1 MTINASMV
9 KELRDRTGAGM
20 MECKK
25 ALVETDGDI
34 DKAIEHLRKTGAA
47 KAAKKAGRIAAEGKI
62 VVSSDDHV
70 TVMAEINSETD
81 FVAKDSNFLAF
92 CELAVGTIMEQRPN
106 SAEAIGACV
115 CGDGKTIE
123 AKRLEL
129 ISVVGEN
136 IGVRRFVIEPRVES
150 VVLDTYLHGGRI
162 GVLVSVEGGGQELS
176 RGLAMHIA
184 ASSPVCVD
192 DSQIPSSVLENEMA
206 IYQAQAA
213 ESGKPQNIIEKM
225 VEGRIK
231 KYKAEITL
239 TGQPYVRSLDQTV
252 GELLALE
259 SARVTKFT
267 RYELGEG
274 IEKKEENFAE
284 EVMAQAK
291 AAGES

>member
-9 KELRDRTGAGM
+9 KELRDRSGAGM

-25 ALVETDGDI
+25 ALVETDGDVE
-34 DKAIEHLRKTGAA
+34 KAIEHLRKTGAA

-62 VVSSDDHV
+62 IIVSDKTV

-92 CELAVGTIMEQRPN
+92 CKLVARTIIEQRPT
-106 SAEAIGACV
+106 SSESIGACS
-115 CGDGKTIE
+115 CDDGSTIND
-123 AKRLEL
+123 KRLEL

-136 IGVRRFVIEPRVES
+136 ISIRRFVVEPKIEPI
-150 VVLDTYLHGGRI
+150 VVDTYLHGDRI
-162 GVLVSVEGGGQELS
+162 GVLVGVEGGDEELS

-184 ASSPVCVD
+184 ASSPVCVGD
-192 DSQIPSSVLENEMA
+192 DQIPSSVLESERA
-206 IYQAQAA
+206 IFLAQAT
-213 ESGKPQNIIEKM
+213 ETGKPQNIIEKM
-225 VEGRIK
+225 VEGKIR

-239 TGQPYVRSLDQTV
+239 TGQPYVRNPDQTV
-252 GELLALE
+252 GELLISK
-259 SARVTKFT
+259 SAHVTKFT